1 MIRAILLLFLLFS
14 SLDFCQEITSISV
27 NKNNNEY
34 LLPSYNSDGSIYIS
48 LTDMLDILGS
58 SYLYDEDGRKIT
70 IDFNDIELIAVANNP
85 FLVVKSKSTDKAQAI
100 QLPTSIHHVNN
111 KVFIPL
117 NPFVKLFKNLS
128 TTEIIITSP
137 NKLFV
142 TEDLQVERN
151 QLFKVD
157 LKDDSSSALLH
168 LQMLKRIRYS
178 ISLDKENEFHLL
190 LRNTSTATDI
200 EKRIKL
206 DRLIETADV
215 ITEGKS
221 VIIKMRLRSRRIA
234 YEIIESENANE
245 LRIIFFQRKD
255 SDWYEKESEHF
266 KIIYRVNHAPL
277 VNHIL
282 SSAENSLKRLM
293 SIFDYRPAEKIVIN
307 TYDVSDYGFGA
318 TTTIPQNYIRL
329 EIEPLEPGYEAVP
342 YNERIQWLLSHEL
355 VHIAVNDKKSSLG
368 SVIRG
373 LFGKVPPE
381 KTQPFTTIYSVP
393 GNIKRYTPRWYHEGI
408 AVFLETW
415 LSGGYGRT
423 LGNFDEMYFRT
434 FVLEGKKF
442 PSQWE
447 IETILSHNS
456 IFLENAFYFY
466 GARFV
471 SYLSIHYSVNQVIE
485 WYKTYTNDG
494 LTGFIGKFHEVFGN
508 DFYTAWDEFITSEKA
523 FQNKNLNI
531 LESTKLTEVNNLSSK
546 NFGWVTQPYYDA
558 KTLSVIYGY
567 HRTATLATLQK
578 FHLLTKNSED
588 LTTLPTPSMYQVA
601 STAFDES
608 NNLFFYT
615 TNNNKLFRDVWVVDL
630 LTKENK
636 LLFPDSRIG
645 NITISAGTN
654 DFWGVQ
660 QQGGLSTLVFTEY
673 PYKTVKQVF
682 TFDFSEELS
691 HLSVT
696 KSGEKLAA
704 VVHQA
709 SGQQSIILFTK
720 NNLLSGEPVNYQIIT
735 SEGSPENPSWSDDGL
750 RLYWNAYTNGVSNI
764 YRHNFKNSKTVA
776 LTNCITG
783 LFKPVEID
791 TDSLFAFEFSTDGFT
806 PVMIANKP
814 AHYLPA
820 IQYYGQKIIDK
831 DPRVYDWLLPTAA
844 KVVDQTEFTN
854 EETYSGLS
862 NLHLHSFIP
871 VVSGF
876 QNQVVLGLFTR
887 VSDPLLL
894 HDFIMELGVSPFNET
909 PSFPFFHFRFKYDFK
924 QRFYFEYH
932 FNGPD
937 FFDLFNERKRGFLG
951 SRFKLGHT
959 HYWLYDKPHTVK
971 QEISLSFY
979 RDVEFINDNLVRVSQ
994 PDFGVLSFNITSQ
1007 NLRRT
1012 IGSSDFENGDQ
1023 FAVTLNLFATQF
1035 DSVQGLLN
1043 GYVEYDRYSLWL
1055 ARHNVLH
1062 LMVDAGYVIDNP
1074 NLIQGRF
1081 YFGGF
1086 GNRGIDNG
1094 KVRQFRKVF
1103 RFPGIPIYQLMTKK
1117 FIKLFL
1123 ENDFPPIRLRNWALG
1138 NQLVNHID
1146 FAIFS
1151 QSLITETPLGNY
1163 WIDIG
1168 AQLDIKFKHWYNLET
1183 TLSAGI
1189 AKAWSEKTTDWEW
1202 LLSLKLL
1209 KN

>member
-1 MIRAILLLFLLFS
+1 MIRAILLFFHLFT
-14 SLDFCQEITSISV
+14 SLVLCQEITSISV
-27 NKNNNEY
+27 NRNNNEY

-48 LTDMLDILGS
+48 LTDMLDILGD
-58 SYLYDEDGRKIT
+58 SYSYDDVERKII
-70 IDFNDIELIAVANNP
+70 IDFNDIELIAIANNP
-85 FLVVKSKSTDKAQAI
+85 FLVVKSKLTDKSQTI
-100 QLPTSIHHVNN
+100 QLPTSIHYVYN

-117 NPFVKLFKNLS
+117 IPFVKFFSNLS
-128 TTEIIITSP
+128 TTEIVITNP
-137 NKLFV
+137 NRLFV
-142 TEDLQVERN
+142 TEDLRLERN

-157 LKDDSSSALLH
+157 LKDDSLSALLH
-168 LQMLKRIRYS
+168 LKMLKPVRYS

-190 LRNTSTATDI
+190 LRNTSIAVDI
-200 EKRIKL
+200 TKQIKL
-206 DRLIETADV
+206 DRLVETADV
-215 ITEGKS
+215 ITEGNS
-221 VIIKMRLRSRRIA
+221 VIIKMRLISPRTA

-245 LRIIFFQRKD
+245 LRIIFFKREE

-266 KIIYRVNHAPL
+266 KIIYRLNHAPL

-293 SIFDYRPAEKIVIN
+293 SIFDYKPSEQIVIN

-355 VHIAVNDKKSSLG
+355 VHIVVNDKKSSLS

-381 KTQPFTTIYSVP
+381 KTQPFTTIYSLP
-393 GNIKRYTPRWYHEGI
+393 GNMKRYTPRWYHEGI

-434 FVLEGKKF
+434 FVLERKKF
-442 PSQWE
+442 PSQLE

-456 IFLENAFYFY
+456 IFLENVFYFY

-485 WYKTYTNDG
+485 WFKTYTNDG
-494 LTGFIGKFHEVFGN
+494 LTGFIGKFNEVFGK
-508 DFYTAWDEFITSEKA
+508 DFYTAWGEFIIAEKN
-523 FQNKNLNI
+523 FQKENLNI
-531 LESTKLTEVNNLSSK
+531 LESTKQTEVNNLSTK

-630 LTKENK
+630 LTKEKK

-654 DFWGVQ
+654 DLWGVQ
-660 QQGGLSTLVFTEY
+660 QHGGLSTLVFTEY
-673 PYKTVKQVF
+673 PFKSVKPVF

-696 KSGEKLAA
+696 KSGEKLVA

-709 SGQQSIILFTK
+709 SGQQSIILFEK
-720 NNLLSGEPVNYQIIT
+720 NNLLSGEPVNYQVIT

-764 YRHNFKNSKTVA
+764 YRYDFKDSKTVV

-791 TDSLFAFEFSTDGFT
+791 TDSLFAFKFSTDGFK

-814 AHYLPA
+814 ARYLPA

-831 DPRVYDWLLPTAA
+831 DQRVYDWLLPNAA
-844 KVVDQTEFTN
+844 KVVDQTEFSN
-854 EETYSGLS
+854 EESYNGLS
-862 NLHLHSFIP
+862 NLHLHSFVP

-876 QNQVVLGLFTR
+876 QNQVVLGFFTR
-887 VSDPLLL
+887 FSDPLLL
-894 HDFIMELGVSPFNET
+894 HDFTMELGVSPFSET
-909 PSFPFFHFRFKYDFK
+909 PSNPFFHFRFKYDFK
-924 QRFYFEYH
+924 QRFYIEYKY
-932 FNGPD
+932 NGPD
-937 FFDLFNERKRGFLG
+937 FFDLFNKRKRGFTG

-971 QEISLSFY
+971 QEISLAFY
-979 RDVEFINDNLVRVSQ
+979 RDVKFINDNLVRVSQ
-994 PDFGVLSFNITSQ
+994 PDFGVLSFNITSKSF
-1007 NLRRT
+1007 RRT
-1012 IGSSDFENGDQ
+1012 IGSSGFENGDR
-1023 FAVTLNLFATQF
+1023 FSLTLNLFATQF
-1035 DSVQGLLN
+1035 DSLQGLLN
-1043 GYVEYDRYSLWL
+1043 GYIDYDRYLLWL

-1062 LMVDAGYVIDNP
+1062 LMAGVGYVFDNP

-1086 GNRGIDNG
+1086 GNRGIDND
-1094 KVRQFRKVF
+1094 KVRQFRRVF
-1103 RFPGIPIYQLMTKK
+1103 RFPGVPIFQLTTTK
-1117 FIKLFL
+1117 FFKLLL

-1138 NQLVNHID
+1138 NQFVNHID

-1151 QSLITETPLGNY
+1151 QSLVTETPFGNY

-1168 AQLDIKFKHWYNLET
+1168 AQMDIKFKHWYNLET

-1202 LLSLKLL
+1202 MLSLKLL